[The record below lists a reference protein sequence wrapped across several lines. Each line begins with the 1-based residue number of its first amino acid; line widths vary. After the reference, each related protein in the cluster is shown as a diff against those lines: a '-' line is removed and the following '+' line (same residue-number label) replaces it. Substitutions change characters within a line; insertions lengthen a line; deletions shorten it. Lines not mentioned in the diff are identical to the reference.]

1 MLHTQ
6 GRIDL
11 CGPYPFQFPLAL
23 RGRSIDQV
31 KNNKLSNSQQSKA
44 KWAQQEIWM
53 VETKKDALVA
63 FGAFIQTWGVK
74 YAKAVDC
81 LTKDRDALFA
91 FYDFSA
97 EHWKASAHDERHRK
111 LVRDDPSPH
120 DTLQGMS
127 LQQDRARHDLYG
139 RCPGEWRFSEVCP
152 FSATGVAVGIRAEG
166 WCKHSLSPI
175 VPTSSASFC

>member
-1 MLHTQ
+1 VRT
-6 GRIDL
+6 ISPSED
-11 CGPYPFQFPLAL
+11 PLAL

-91 FYDFSA
+91 FFSA

-139 RCPGEWRFSEVCP
+139 RCPGRGGSRR
-152 FSATGVAVGIRAEG
+152 SA
-166 WCKHSLSPI
+166 L
-175 VPTSSASFC
+175 